1 MLRITA
7 QFVNATTGG
16 LDKTVKLDGKVE
28 DIFALQDRIVFELLS
43 GINLQLGSG
52 EVEDIEQKE
61 TRSVE
66 AYEAYSRGLMNLR
79 MATRES
85 IDRAIALF
93 ERATTLDRGYAE
105 AWAALGAAY
114 GYKGAFMSIP
124 ELVER
129 AIEFERRALE
139 LDPDNARA
147 HAWLGSAY
155 LNQGRYDEAI
165 ASIRQAVRLE
175 PDNASARSALA
186 RAYWV
191 GRGLVDEAIVEFQH
205 VIALNPEGGYAY
217 LQLALLLSLRGRYEE
232 AERAARTAVD
242 LQERFISGNE
252 GLQVVGARARLG
264 YVHYLQGRYDAAIAE
279 YEREMTFIGSGDHVL
294 RERAIIEVTAKLG
307 AAWLR
312 KGDSENAH
320 RYFKMASKA
329 FEDRVGKGADD
340 PYTRYYMAG
349 LEALCG
355 NPDRAIAH
363 LERSFAALPAIY
375 SVRARVDPDFDGLR
389 SDDRFIALLSSSSA
403 VLSAGGTLAS

>member
-1 MLRITA
+1 
-7 QFVNATTGG
+7 
-16 LDKTVKLDGKVE
+16 
-28 DIFALQDRIVFELLS
+28 
-43 GINLQLGSG
+43 
-52 EVEDIEQKE
+52 
-61 TRSVE
+61 
-66 AYEAYSRGLMNLR
+66 
-79 MATRES
+79 
-85 IDRAIALF
+85 
-93 ERATTLDRGYAE
+93 
-105 AWAALGAAY
+105 
-114 GYKGAFMSIP
+114 MSIP
-124 ELVER
+124 ELVTR
-129 AIEFERRALE
+129 AMEFERRALE

-155 LNQGRYDEAI
+155 LNQGRFDEAI

-175 PDNASARSALA
+175 PDNAAARSVLA
-186 RAYWV
+186 RAYWM

-232 AERAARTAVD
+232 AEQAARTAVD
-242 LQERFISGNE
+242 LQERYISGNE
-252 GLQVVGARARLG
+252 GMQVVGAHARLG
-264 YVHYLQGRYDAAIAE
+264 YVYYLQGRYEEAITE

-320 RYFKMASKA
+320 RYFSMASKA

-363 LERSFAALPAIY
+363 LERSFAARPAIY
-375 SVRARVDPDFDGLR
+375 SVRARVDPDFDALR
-389 SDDRFIALLSSSSA
+389 SDSRFITLLSLSSA
-403 VLSAGGTLAS
+403 VVSAGGTLAS